1 MQGLTRRFVKSAL
14 GGLVTF
20 SILLSPHA
28 LAGEYDCGVLQ
39 NHGGIGPW
47 DYYDPSSSA
56 KTGEDPMGRI
66 KRVENV
72 HFKAGMRNLNTKE
85 YDIERLTAEIT
96 YTLSVFPNHPD
107 ALLAVTRLE
116 KMAGGKLPQRSV
128 DVYKPRI
135 SAHCF
140 FDRALRFR
148 PEQPAVRFSYAIY
161 LHQQGKYA
169 EALEH
174 YKFAE
179 KTFEENP
186 FFQYNLGLLYSD
198 MKNWPKATEYAERAY
213 RGGAIFPGL
222 RQRIEKAGFRLDL
235 SGGNA
240 PKSPEEKRMDIET
253 QANETA
259 GR

>member
-1 MQGLTRRFVKSAL
+1 MQALVRQFVRSTV
-14 GGLVTF
+14 GGFLTF
-20 SILLSPHA
+20 SVVISPYA

-85 YDIERLTAEIT
+85 YDIDRLTSEIT
-96 YTLSVFPNHPD
+96 YTLAVFPNHPD
-107 ALLAVTRLE
+107 ALLAITRLE
-116 KMAGGKLPQRSV
+116 KMAGGKLSQRSV
-128 DVYKPRI
+128 DVYKPKI
-135 SAHCF
+135 SAYCF

-148 PEQPAVRFSYAIY
+148 PEQAGVRFSYAIY

-179 KTFEENP
+179 KAYEENP

-198 MKNWPKATEYAERAY
+198 MKNWLKATEYAERAY

-222 RQRIEKAGFRLDL
+222 QQRIEKAGYKLDL
-235 SGGNA
+235 TGGNA
-240 PKSPEEKRMDIET
+240 PNSPEEKKMGTEEQASET
-253 QANETA
+253 E
-259 GR
+259 GK

>member
-1 MQGLTRRFVKSAL
+1 MQGLKRRFVKSAL
-14 GGLVTF
+14 AGFVTF
-20 SILLSPHA
+20 SVELSPYA

-85 YDIERLTAEIT
+85 YDIDRLTSEIT
-96 YTLSVFPNHPD
+96 YTLSMFPNHPE
-107 ALLAVTRLE
+107 ALLAITRLE

-128 DVYKPRI
+128 DVYKPKI
-135 SAHCF
+135 SAYCF

-148 PEQPAVRFSYAIY
+148 PEQPEVRFSYAIY
-161 LHQQGKYA
+161 LHQQGKYP

-179 KTFEENP
+179 KAFEENP

-213 RGGAIFPGL
+213 KWGAIFPGL
-222 RQRIEKAGFRLDL
+222 RQRIEKAGYKLNL

-240 PKSPEEKRMDIET
+240 SKSPEEKKADTET
-253 QANETA
+253 QASEA
-259 GR
+259 ASR

>member
-1 MQGLTRRFVKSAL
+1 MQGLKRRFVKSAL
-14 GGLVTF
+14 AGFVTF
-20 SILLSPHA
+20 SVVLSPYA

-72 HFKAGMRNLNTKE
+72 HFKAGMRSLNTKE
-85 YDIERLTAEIT
+85 YDIDRLTSEIT
-96 YTLSVFPNHPD
+96 YTLAMFPNHPE
-107 ALLAVTRLE
+107 ALLAITRLE
-116 KMAGGKLPQRSV
+116 KMAGGKLPQRGV
-128 DVYKPRI
+128 DVYKPKI

-148 PEQPAVRFSYAIY
+148 PEQPGVRFSYAIY

-179 KTFEENP
+179 KAYEENP
-186 FFQYNLGLLYSD
+186 VFQYNLGLLYSD
-198 MKNWPKATEYAERAY
+198 MKNWPKAVEHAERAY
-213 RGGAIFPGL
+213 SGGANFPAL
-222 RQRIEKAGFRLDL
+222 RLRLEKAGHRLML
-235 SGGNA
+235 ESAKKYSNQEGTA
-240 PKSPEEKRMDIET
+240 PVKVENDET
-253 QANETA
+253 KGQ
-259 GR
+259 